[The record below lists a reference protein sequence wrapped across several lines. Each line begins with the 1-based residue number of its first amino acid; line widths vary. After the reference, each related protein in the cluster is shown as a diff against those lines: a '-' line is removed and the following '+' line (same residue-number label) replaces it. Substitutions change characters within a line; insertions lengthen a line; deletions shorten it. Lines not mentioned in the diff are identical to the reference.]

1 MTQVNRTTL
10 KSYFLTGNKPTEDQF
25 GDLIDSSLNFDED
38 KFTIGDGKI
47 AVGSDDLGQAT
58 LWVKGKLTVSG
69 SDINPPDEGIYVGG
83 QVHIGNS
90 FSGTNADLGIDGGVY
105 IGSTLGTDPGI
116 HNLQLDGYVKTEEV
130 RAKDGSGLKLY
141 EDGGALGLLINDTGN
156 VDIGGSADTER
167 LRVTGTF
174 RATGNSNIDG
184 NLTLASSK
192 YVEADQIQATSG
204 SSLALQDNSGNGIS
218 IAAGGNVDIGG
229 TANTEKLRVTGTF
242 RATGN
247 SNIDGNL
254 TLASSKHIAT
264 DEIRALGTSG
274 LKLYE
279 DGGSSGILINNG
291 GNVDIGGTANTEKLR
306 VTGTFRATG
315 NSNIDGNLTLA
326 SSKHVA
332 TDEIRALGTSGL
344 KLYED
349 GGSSGILINNGGNVD
364 IGGTA
369 NTEKLRVTGTFRAT
383 GNSNIDGN
391 LTLASSKRVN
401 ANELRSVTGAASLH
415 NSNGTGLNVN
425 TDGELQFGVHGAM
438 VSHEGEAL
446 GVEAGSGSNTWQVTN
461 YDTGLASSDYHI
473 VVTGWKFQHHNSFS
487 YNHNEPILRVVDSG
501 GNWIIEPVVSLT
513 QFMVGSPTLSATVDF
528 VAIRKEFF
536 ISGVHTGT
544 VTQLL

>member
-141 EDGGALGLLINDTGN
+141 EDGGALGVLINDTGN

-254 TLASSKHIAT
+254 TFASSTHVAT

-315 NSNIDGNLTLA
+315 NSNIDGNLTFA
-326 SSKHVA
+326 SSTHVA

-391 LTLASSKRVN
+391 LTLASNKRVN

-425 TDGELQFGVHGAM
+425 TDGELQFGIHGAM

-446 GVEAGSGSNTWQVTN
+446 GVEAASGSNTWQVTN

-473 VVTGWKFQHHNSFS
+473 VITGWKFQNHKSFS
-487 YNHNEPILRVVDSG
+487 YNHNEPILRVVNSG